1 MKITLAATAVLSA
14 LSSAAAQRPT
24 NTSIC
29 DYYTSALL
37 MDNTAENQYTLLK
50 LVVNTV
56 ALGNYT
62 TPNMNA
68 VPGILAA
75 GTVNGTAVNIA
86 PFFTGMSGPT
96 TNRNG
101 TATAGVNFLD
111 GGGAAPLMN
120 NTLPTMGSNQYTLVT
135 HLYQYFGYL
144 LGCSMMGTE
153 AFPAYSGRTSQYSV
167 HKYMYLTHAQTT
179 YFIQQVGL
187 AAQSFG
193 VAMDDVTIVG
203 NALDKTFN
211 YRCSPNASVPSTAPS
226 SAQAICIADDC
237 PLAAN
242 SSCAA
247 YVQQHMTAQGP
258 NSSVVGA
265 GNITLASSASS
276 ASGSA
281 RASGASG
288 AGGSTGTSAA
298 SGASGLVIG
307 SFVGAAAL
315 AAALV

>member
-1 MKITLAATAVLSA
+1 MKFTITATAALAALSNV
-14 LSSAAAQRPT
+14 AAQRPT

-50 LVVNTV
+50 LIVNTV
-56 ALGNYT
+56 AIGNYT

-68 VPGILAA
+68 VPGILAP
-75 GTVNGTAVNIA
+75 GKVNGTAVNLM
-86 PFFTGMSGPT
+86 PFFTGMAGRT

-120 NTLPTMGSNQYTLVT
+120 NTLPTAGSNQYTLVT

-144 LGCSMMGTE
+144 LGCSMQGTQ
-153 AFPAYSGRTSQYSV
+153 AFASYGGRTSQYTV
-167 HKYMYLTHAQTT
+167 HKYMDITHAQNTW
-179 YFIQQVGL
+179 FIQQVGL

-193 VAMDDVTIVG
+193 VASADVTAVG
-203 NALDKTFN
+203 TALDQTFN
-211 YRCSPNASVPSTAPS
+211 YRCSKNASVPSTAPAA
-226 SAQAICIADDC
+226 AQAICIANDC
-237 PLAAN
+237 PLAVN

-247 YVQQHMTAQGP
+247 YVQTQAAGVGP
-258 NSSVVGA
+258 NGTVVNA
-265 GNITLASSASS
+265 GNVSLASSASS

-281 RASGASG
+281 RASGA
-288 AGGSTGTSAA
+288 AGGGTGTSTTSSAA
-298 SGASGLVIG
+298 KNVIVG
-307 SFVGAAAL
+307 SFVGAAAF
-315 AAALV
+315 AAALI